1 MSKMIIFCLEMQ
13 NKDIISFWG
22 GEREGKNQLK
32 FVFYVFHSVSSY
44 MTLMLVPHFCNW
56 WQITQLLHDV
66 WTIDLKHGRSF
77 RNPVC

>member
-44 MTLMLVPHFCNW
+44 MTLMLVPHFCN
-56 WQITQLLHDV
+56 
-66 WTIDLKHGRSF
+66 
-77 RNPVC
+77 